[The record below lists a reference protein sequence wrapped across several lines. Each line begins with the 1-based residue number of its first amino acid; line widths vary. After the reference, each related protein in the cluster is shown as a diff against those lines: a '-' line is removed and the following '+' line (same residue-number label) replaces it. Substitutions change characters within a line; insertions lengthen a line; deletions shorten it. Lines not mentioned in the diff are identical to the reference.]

1 MTRLDPATI
10 LPSNG
15 PGLLVGRCWCP
26 DRRRPVVVRVEGDRL
41 TEVVVPTVAHLLREA
56 DPAAAALRRKGEWS
70 CEIATALSGFGDPAE
85 THLLA
90 PADLQPIKAAGV
102 TFVASM
108 LERVIEEATRGDAA
122 VAAATRE
129 RILATIGGDVARLR
143 PGSDEAMRFRAEM
156 LAAGRWSPYL
166 EVGLGPDA
174 EIFTKA
180 SPMSAVG
187 TGMPIGVRGDSEWN
201 NPEPEVV
208 LVVTPDGRTVGAT
221 LGNDVNLRDWEGR
234 SALLLG
240 RAKDNRGSAAIGPF
254 VRLFDRHLGGEFDLD
269 VVRQE
274 TVALE
279 VAGASDGFEL
289 RAESSMSQISRDPED
304 LVGQLFD
311 GHDWPDGVVLY
322 LGTMF
327 APTQDRPRTDGTL
340 IAGDGFTHRTG
351 DRVRIHS
358 PHLGCLD
365 NTVRPV
371 DDCPR
376 WRVGL
381 ADLM

>member
-1 MTRLDPATI
+1 MPTLHAASI
-10 LPSNG
+10 LPTEG
-15 PGLLVGRCWCP
+15 PGLLLGRCWCP
-26 DRRRPVVVRVEGDRL
+26 ERGRPLPVRVDGDRL
-41 TEVVVPTVAHLLREA
+41 VEVAVPTVAHLLREV
-56 DPAAAALRRKGEWS
+56 DPSAAVMDRTGAWACTLDEALAG
-70 CEIATALSGFGDPAE
+70 IGDPSRP
-85 THLLA
+85 HLLA
-90 PADLQPIKAAGV
+90 PVDLQPIKAAGV

-122 VAAATRE
+122 VAAETRA

-143 PGSDEAMRFRAEM
+143 PGSPEALRFRAEM

-187 TGMPIGVRGDSEWN
+187 TGMPIGVRADSAWN

-254 VRLFDRHLGGEFDLD
+254 IRLFDRHRGGDFDLD
-269 VVRQE
+269 TVRAE
-274 TVALE
+274 TVTLE
-279 VAGASDGFEL
+279 VDGPSDDFSL
-289 RAESSMSQISRDPED
+289 RAESSMAKISRDPAD
-304 LVGQLFD
+304 LARQLFD

-327 APTQDRPRTDGTL
+327 APTQDRPRLDGSL
-340 IAGDGFTHRTG
+340 VEGDGFTHRTG
-351 DRVRIHS
+351 DRVRIQS
-358 PHLGCLD
+358 PHLGALD
-365 NTVRPV
+365 NTVQPV
-371 DDCPR
+371 DACPR
-376 WRVGL
+376 WKVGL
-381 ADLM
+381 ADLF

>member
-1 MTRLDPATI
+1 MTRLEPGSI
-10 LPSNG
+10 LPSKG

-26 DRRRPVVVRVEGDRL
+26 TRGRPVLVRVEGGTL
-41 TEVVVPTVAHLLREA
+41 VEVSAPTLAHLLRA
-56 DPAAAALRRKGEWS
+56 PDPAAAASASPGSWS
-70 CEIATALSGFGDPAE
+70 CDLGSALEGIGDPSRP
-85 THLLA
+85 HLLT
-90 PADLQPIKAAGV
+90 PVDLQPIKAAGV

-122 VAAATRE
+122 VAAETRT
-129 RILATIGGDVARLR
+129 RILATIGGDVARLQ
-143 PGSDEAMRFRAEM
+143 PGSEDALRFRAEM

-187 TGMPIGVRGDSEWN
+187 TGMPIGVRSDSEWN

-208 LVVTPDGRTVGAT
+208 LVVTREGKTIGAT

-240 RAKDNRGSAAIGPF
+240 RAKDNRGSTAIGPF

-274 TVALE
+274 TVGLE
-279 VAGASDGFEL
+279 VTGAHDGFAL
-289 RAESSMSQISRDPED
+289 RAESSMSKISRDPED
-304 LVGQLFD
+304 LVQQLFD

-327 APTQDRPRTDGTL
+327 APTQDRPRPDGTL
-340 IAGDGFTHRTG
+340 VAGDGFTHRTG

-376 WRVGL
+376 WSVGL

>member
-1 MTRLDPATI
+1 ML
-10 LPSNG
+10 
-15 PGLLVGRCWCP
+15 
-26 DRRRPVVVRVEGDRL
+26 VRVDGDRL
-41 TEVVVPTVAHLLREA
+41 VEVGLATMAHLLREE
-56 DPAAAALRRKGEWS
+56 DPARA
-70 CEIATALSGFGDPAE
+70 ATAFVGSWSVGLDDALAGIPDASKP
-85 THLLA
+85 HLLT
-90 PADLQPIKAAGV
+90 PIDLQPIKAAGV
-102 TFVASM
+102 TFVESM

-122 VAAATRE
+122 VAAETRA

-143 PGSDEAMRFRAEM
+143 PGSPEAMRFRAEM

-187 TGMPIGVRGDSEWN
+187 TGMSVGVRSDSEWN

-208 LVVTPDGRTVGAT
+208 LVVTREGKTVGAT

-240 RAKDNRGSAAIGPF
+240 RAKDNRGSAAVGPF
-254 VRLFDRHLGGEFDLD
+254 VRLFDRHLGEGDFDLD
-269 VVRQE
+269 VVRAE
-274 TVALE
+274 TVGLE
-279 VAGASDGFEL
+279 VTGAHDGFEL
-289 RAESSMSQISRDPED
+289 RAESSMSKISRDPED
-304 LVGQLFD
+304 LVRQLFD

-327 APTQDRPRTDGTL
+327 APTQDRPRADGTL
-340 IAGDGFTHRTG
+340 VAGDGFTHRTG

-365 NTVRPV
+365 NMVQPV

-376 WRVGL
+376 WSVGL
-381 ADLM
+381 ADLF